1 MDYIVSVKGVS
12 KSYGEVQALKD
23 VCFEVKP
30 GEIFGL
36 IGPDGAGKTTLFRI
50 LTTLVLADEGK
61 AEVCGQ
67 DVVKNY
73 KEIRRQAGYMPGRF
87 SLYQDLSVE
96 ENLTF
101 FATLFNTTIRENY
114 ALVKG
119 IYQQNR
125 TFQTPACRKTI
136 RRHETKAGSELR
148 IDSQAFHTVLG
159 RTYHRCGPCIQ
170 KGVLGHA
177 AEIETRRSY
186 HHCGNTLPERDEM
199 L

>member
-119 IYQQNR
+119 IY
-125 TFQTPACRKTI
+125 
-136 RRHETKAGSELR
+136 
-148 IDSQAFHTVLG
+148 HTVLG

>member
-73 KEIRRQAGYMPGRF
+73 KEIRRRGRIYAG
-87 SLYQDLSVE
+87 
-96 ENLTF
+96 TF
-101 FATLFNTTIRENY
+101 FLIPGFVRRRESHFLCHAFQY
-114 ALVKG
+114 HYPGELRIGKG
-119 IYQQNR
+119 YLPTNR

-136 RRHETKAGSELR
+136 RRHETKSWL
-148 IDSQAFHTVLG
+148 
-159 RTYHRCGPCIQ
+159 
-170 KGVLGHA
+170 
-177 AEIETRRSY
+177 
-186 HHCGNTLPERDEM
+186 
-199 L
+199 

>member
-101 FATLFNTTIRENY
+101 FATLFNTTYPGELRIG
-114 ALVKG
+114 KG
-119 IYQQNR
+119 YLPTNR

-186 HHCGNTLPERDEM
+186 HHCGNALPERDEM

>member
-119 IYQQNR
+119 IYQQIEPVGIISTIPENSMASTWVR
-125 TFQTPACRKTI
+125 AIVETNNPNSRDTTMKIHESKANEKRLPATGTC
-136 RRHETKAGSELR
+136 
-148 IDSQAFHTVLG
+148 
-159 RTYHRCGPCIQ
+159 
-170 KGVLGHA
+170 
-177 AEIETRRSY
+177 
-186 HHCGNTLPERDEM
+186 NT
-199 L
+199 

>member
-101 FATLFNTTIRENY
+101 FATLFNPGELRIG
-114 ALVKG
+114 KG
-119 IYQQNR
+119 YLPTNR

-148 IDSQAFHTVLG
+148 IDSQAFYTVLG

>member
-73 KEIRRQAGYMPGRF
+73 AFQYHYPGELRIGKGYLP
-87 SLYQDLSVE
+87 
-96 ENLTF
+96 T
-101 FATLFNTTIRENY
+101 
-114 ALVKG
+114 
-119 IYQQNR
+119 NR

>member
-30 GEIFGL
+30 REIFGL

-96 ENLTF
+96 ENLTG
-101 FATLFNTTIRENY
+101 
-114 ALVKG
+114 KG
-119 IYQQNR
+119 YLPTNR

>member
-119 IYQQNR
+119 IYQQIE
-125 TFQTPACRKTI
+125 PACRKTI

-186 HHCGNTLPERDEM
+186 HHCGNALPERDEM

>member
-87 SLYQDLSVE
+87 SLYQDFVRR
-96 ENLTF
+96 
-101 FATLFNTTIRENY
+101 RESHFLCHAFQY
-114 ALVKG
+114 HYPGELRIGKG
-119 IYQQNR
+119 YLPTNR

-136 RRHETKAGSELR
+136 RRHETKTGSELCT
-148 IDSQAFHTVLG
+148 DSQAFHSVLG

-186 HHCGNTLPERDEM
+186 HHCGNALPERDEM

>member
-114 ALVKG
+114 ALV
-119 IYQQNR
+119 
-125 TFQTPACRKTI
+125 QTPACRKTI
-136 RRHETKAGSELR
+136 RRHETKTGSELR

>member
-119 IYQQNR
+119 IYQQIEP
-125 TFQTPACRKTI
+125 FKH
-136 RRHETKAGSELR
+136 RRAGKLSGGMKQKAGSELR

>member
-87 SLYQDLSVE
+87 SRDIYGGGFICCE
-96 ENLTF
+96 CF
-101 FATLFNTTIRENY
+101 IREKLF
-114 ALVKG
+114 ACVKKCGG
-119 IYQQNR
+119 IR
-125 TFQTPACRKTI
+125 TTLGAIFIPV
-136 RRHETKAGSELR
+136 RRNV
-148 IDSQAFHTVLG
+148 FVG
-159 RTYHRCGPCIQ
+159 R
-170 KGVLGHA
+170 V
-177 AEIETRRSY
+177 
-186 HHCGNTLPERDEM
+186 
-199 L
+199 

>member
-119 IYQQNR
+119 IYQQ
-125 TFQTPACRKTI
+125 TPACRKTI

>member
-119 IYQQNR
+119 IYQQIEPFKPVSYTHLR
-125 TFQTPACRKTI
+125 A
-136 RRHETKAGSELR
+136 HET
-148 IDSQAFHTVLG
+148 DSYLVCRLLLE
-159 RTYHRCGPCIQ
+159 
-170 KGVLGHA
+170 KKKKKN
-177 AEIETRRSY
+177 SKKKK
-186 HHCGNTLPERDEM
+186 N
-199 L
+199 

>member
-73 KEIRRQAGYMPGRF
+73 KEIRRQAGYMPVFERF
-87 SLYQDLSVE
+87 YLLVDTLYQCVVLPDSGIE
-96 ENLTF
+96 KRGKESEI
-101 FATLFNTTIRENY
+101 LFYGQI
-114 ALVKG
+114 LV
-119 IYQQNR
+119 
-125 TFQTPACRKTI
+125 
-136 RRHETKAGSELR
+136 
-148 IDSQAFHTVLG
+148 
-159 RTYHRCGPCIQ
+159 
-170 KGVLGHA
+170 
-177 AEIETRRSY
+177 
-186 HHCGNTLPERDEM
+186 
-199 L
+199 